1 MEHTTKYSLE
11 HILNVT
17 LKHLNLSQED
27 WIYYKHTRL
36 GPIYRTKQIL
46 ALLAYRE
53 GYSKSEISRFLGMSR
68 SAALRQ
74 INTIRDEISIY
85 KATKELVT
93 KVQEEVN
100 QLPRTQ
106 TKMVSYA
113 WLSRSKEGILTA
125 SPTIPEKFC
134 DYWIAPGSRTLPKD
148 QFPQISYYSE
158 PVKVRIQITIEE
170 DETM

>member
-17 LKHLNLSQED
+17 LKNLNLSEAD
-27 WIYYKHTRL
+27 WSYYKKTRL
-36 GPIYRTKQIL
+36 GVIYKAKQIL

-53 GYSKSEISRFLGMSR
+53 GYSKSEISKFLEMSR

-74 INTIRDEISIY
+74 ISTITDECSIY
-85 KATKELVT
+85 KATKELVE

-113 WLSRSKEGILTA
+113 WLSRSKEGILTV

-148 QFPQISYYSE
+148 LFPQISYYSE
-158 PVKVRIQITIEE
+158 PVKVKIQITIEE
-170 DETM
+170 